1 MTNTTDFQ
9 IDKEFLQSY
18 YKELV
23 NEVGEIFQLFLEET
37 PSDIYLINE
46 NFSTGKYKEVAE
58 VLHKIAPCFYNV
70 GLPTLTPKIRAI
82 EVCIHA
88 GEIDNAK
95 SQMKSFETELNE
107 FMPSVIQEHKRL
119 IACDNLA

>member
-1 MTNTTDFQ
+1 MDNVDFE
-9 IDKEFLQSY
+9 IDKEFLNSY

-37 PSDIYLINE
+37 PSDIQQINE
-46 NFSTGKYKEVAE
+46 NFSTGKYKEVAQ

-70 GLPTLTPKIRAI
+70 GLPTLTPKVKAI

-88 GEIDNAK
+88 GDIDNAK
-95 SQMKSFETELNE
+95 SQMKRFEAELNE
-107 FMPSVIQEHKRL
+107 FLPAVIKEHQRL
-119 IACDNLA
+119 IAYDKVA

>member
-1 MTNTTDFQ
+1 MNNLDFE
-9 IDKEFLQSY
+9 IDREFLNSY

-23 NEVGEIFQLFLEET
+23 NDVGEIFQLFLEET
-37 PSDIYLINE
+37 PSDIHQINE
-46 NFSTGKYKEVAE
+46 NFSAGKYNEVAQ

-70 GLPTLTPKIRAI
+70 GLPTLTPKVQAI

-95 SQMKSFETELNE
+95 SQMINFEAELNG
-107 FMPSVIQEHKRL
+107 FLPAVIREHQRL
-119 IACDNLA
+119 IAYDKVA

>member
-1 MTNTTDFQ
+1 MNDVNFE
-9 IDKEFLQSY
+9 IDKEFLHSY

-23 NEVGEIFQLFLEET
+23 NDVGEIFQLFLEET
-37 PSDIYLINE
+37 PSDIRQINE
-46 NFSTGKYKEVAE
+46 HFSIGKYKEVAE

-70 GLPTLTPKIRAI
+70 GLPTLTPKVRAI

-95 SQMKSFETELNE
+95 FQMKSFETELNE
-107 FMPSVIQEHKRL
+107 FMPSIIREHKRL
-119 IACDNLA
+119 IAYENVA